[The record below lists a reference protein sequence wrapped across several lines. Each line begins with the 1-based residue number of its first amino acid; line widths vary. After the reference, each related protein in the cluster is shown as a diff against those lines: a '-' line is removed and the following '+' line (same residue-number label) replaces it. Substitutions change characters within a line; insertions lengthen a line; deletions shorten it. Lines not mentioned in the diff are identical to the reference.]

1 LAEGH
6 DTIVD
11 GLSLR
16 DSFMIYK
23 ESSIWRMDLVGGPNI
38 FSFKKVLGT
47 SGALNRNCIVELDG
61 YHFVLTGSDVIIHD
75 GQGPTTVLD
84 KQTRRFLFQDMD
96 IDARGTAFV
105 FKNPFFNEAYVCYA
119 QVGSS
124 IPDKAM
130 VWNYQDRTVTFVDIP
145 DVYHAAFGPDT
156 NAIYTEAWD
165 TDPDEWED
173 DTSLWNDS
181 EPVPRRSKVLLA
193 SAGPTIYLLDAKADE
208 FDGAGSVYAERQ
220 GLFFGE
226 DERRVLI
233 QGIRPRI
240 KGSRGTT
247 VTIKV
252 GGSDN
257 SPYED
262 PVWDATMTHVI
273 GTTVRNNCLVD
284 RRYPAIRF
292 ENGTAKQWRL
302 DSYDIEY
309 EVTSLW

>member
-1 LAEGH
+1 
-6 DTIVD
+6 
-11 GLSLR
+11 
-16 DSFMIYK
+16 
-23 ESSIWRMDLVGGPNI
+23 
-38 FSFKKVLGT
+38 
-47 SGALNRNCIVELDG
+47 
-61 YHFVLTGSDVIIHD
+61 
-75 GQGPTTVLD
+75 
-84 KQTRRFLFQDMD
+84 
-96 IDARGTAFV
+96 
-105 FKNPFFNEAYVCYA
+105 
-119 QVGSS
+119 
-124 IPDKAM
+124 M

-165 TDPDEWED
+165 TDPGEWED

-247 VTIKV
+247 VTIKA

-292 ENGTAKQWRL
+292 ENGTAKQWRM